1 MATDGAS
8 CEPNFSRAPEDVGAT
23 AEAAVATK
31 EFDVDTLSK
40 SELRMLLSV
49 MEGELEA
56 RDLVIEALRARRKE
70 VFIQERYGRFN
81 LNDPFLALQR
91 DYEAGAGEKEK
102 KPVCTNPL
110 SILEAVMAHCRKMQE
125 RMSTQLAAAES
136 RQKKLEMEKLQ
147 LQALEQEHKKLATR
161 LEEERGK
168 NKHVVLMLVKECKQ
182 LSGKVI
188 EEAQK
193 LEEVMTKLEEEKK
206 KTNELEEE
214 LSAEKRR
221 STEMEAQLEKQL
233 SEFDIEREQLRAKL
247 NREEAHT
254 TDLKEEIDKM
264 KKMIEQLKR
273 GNDSKPSLSLPR
285 KTKDRRL
292 VSISVGT
299 EGPVTRSVACQTDL
313 VIESTDHV
321 KKLPLT
327 VPVKPST
334 GSPLVSAPAKG
345 NVCPSV
351 PLLRPGID
359 RQASHGDLIVS
370 SVPAVPPPNAN
381 RIEENGPSIGS
392 TPDLASSTPPLPS
405 NAAPPT
411 GQTSGIASQN
421 YSQASSMH
429 SLHSPCANASLHPGP
444 NPRIQAARFR
454 FQGNANDQDQN
465 GNTTQSPPSRDVSPT
480 SRDNLV
486 AKQLARNTV
495 TQALS
500 RFTSPQASA
509 SPRPGAPPTGDIG
522 THPAVSRTSLKTPG
536 LARVDRGNPP
546 PIPPKKP
553 GLSQAPSP
561 PHPQLK
567 AIMDSSRASNAG
579 AKVDNKTV
587 ASPPASLPQGNRVIN
602 EENLPK
608 SSSPQLPPKPSIDLT
623 VAPAGCAVSALAT
636 SQVGARPAETPGPTQ
651 PACSDS
657 SLVIPTTIAFRSSIN
672 PVSASASRPGASDSL
687 LVTASGWSPSL
698 TPLLMSG
705 GPAPLAGRPT
715 LLQQAAAQGNVTL
728 LSMLLNEEGLD
739 INYSCEDGHSALY
752 SAAKNGHTDCVRL
765 LLNAKAQ
772 IDAADKN
779 GFTPLCAAAAQG
791 HFECVEL
798 LIAYHANIDHAA
810 DGGQTPLY
818 LACKNGNKECIKVL
832 LEAGTDRSV
841 KTRDGWTPVHAAVD
855 TGNVD
860 SLKLLMYHRAPTLG
874 HSLNEEEPEP
884 GAFDLDQ
891 GQEGSEGTAKP
902 VVPTDL
908 INHANREGWT
918 AAHIAASKGFKN
930 CLEILCRHG
939 GLEPERKDKCNRTVH
954 DVATDDCKHL
964 LENLNALKIPLRIS
978 VGETQPGSY
987 GCDDFE
993 CENTI
998 CALNIHKQTSWDDF
1012 SKAVSQ
1018 ALTNHFQAISSDGWW
1033 SLEDMTFN
1041 NTPEPSIG
1049 LSARSILSITLG
1061 NVPWSAGQCFTQAPW
1076 DFMRKNKAEQ
1086 VTVLLSGP
1094 QEGCLNSVTYAS
1106 MIPLQMLQNYL
1117 RLVEQYHN
1125 VIFHGPE
1132 GSLQDYIAH
1141 QLALCMKHRQMAA
1154 GFSCEIVRAEVDAG
1168 FSKEQLIDLFINS
1181 ACLIPVKQSPVTK
1194 KIIIILENL
1203 EKSSLS
1209 ELLGDFLAPLENRS
1223 TESPCTFQKGN
1234 GTSEC
1239 YYFHENCFLMGTI
1252 AKTCLQGSDLLV
1264 QQHFRWVQLRWDGEP
1279 MHGLL
1284 QRFLRRK
1291 VVNKFRGQAPSP
1303 CDPVCKMVDWAL
1315 AVWHQLN
1322 SCLARLGTPDALL
1335 GPKYF
1340 LSCPVVPGHAQVTV
1354 KWMSK
1359 LWNAIIAPKVQEAIL
1374 SRASVKRQPG
1384 LRQTTAK
1391 KPPSQGQQAVVKAA
1405 LSILLNKAVL
1415 HGCPL
1420 LRAELDQYIT
1430 DFKGGSFPLSIVS
1443 SYNSCSKK
1451 KGENGAW
1458 RKVSTNP
1465 RKKSGR
1471 FSSPTWSKPDLGEE
1485 GTKNKTMSQPNCN
1498 RIASL
1503 SKQKSSE
1510 NDPSSMLNLDQRL
1523 SLGSDDEA
1531 DLVKELQSMC
1541 SSKSESDI
1549 SKIADSR
1556 DDLRRF
1562 DSSENSPAFSA
1573 AINNL
1578 RMPVSQKEV
1587 SPVSS
1592 HQTTKRST
1600 STSKTELSVS
1610 RVKSFLPV
1618 PRSKVS
1624 QCSQNTKRSSS
1635 SSNTR
1640 QTELNNNS
1648 KEEIWNLCKNEQ
1660 VQKPNK

>member
-8 CEPNFSRAPEDVGAT
+8 CEPDLSRAPEDAAGAA
-23 AEAAVATK
+23 AEAAKK

-91 DYEAGAGEKEK
+91 DYEAGAGDKEK

-110 SILEAVMAHCRKMQE
+110 SILEAVMAHCKKMQE
-125 RMSTQLAAAES
+125 RMSAQLAAAES

-147 LQALEQEHKKLATR
+147 LQALEQEHKKLAAR

-168 NKHVVLMLVKECKQ
+168 NKQVVLMLVKECKQ

-193 LEEVMTKLEEEKK
+193 LEDIMAKLEEEKK

-221 STEMEAQLEKQL
+221 STEMEAQMEKQL
-233 SEFDIEREQLRAKL
+233 SEFDTEREQLRAKL

-273 GNDSKPSLSLPR
+273 GSDSKPSLSLPR

-299 EGPVTRSVACQTDL
+299 EGTVTRSVACQTDL
-313 VIESTDHV
+313 VTESADHV

-327 VPVKPST
+327 MPVKPST
-334 GSPLVSAPAKG
+334 GSPLVSANAKG
-345 NVCPSV
+345 SVCTSATMA
-351 PLLRPGID
+351 RPGID
-359 RQASHGDLIVS
+359 RQASHGDLIGS
-370 SVPAVPPPNAN
+370 SVPAFPPPSAN
-381 RIEENGPSIGS
+381 RIEENGPSTDS
-392 TPDLASSTPPLPS
+392 TPDPTSSTPPLPS

-411 GQTSGIASQN
+411 TQTPGIAPQN
-421 YSQASSMH
+421 SQAPPMH
-429 SLHSPCANASLHPGP
+429 SLHSPCANASLHPGL

-454 FQGNANDQDQN
+454 FQGNANDPDQN
-465 GNTTQSPPSRDVSPT
+465 GNTTQSPPSRDMSPT

-500 RFTSPQASA
+500 RFTSPQAGAPS
-509 SPRPGAPPTGDIG
+509 RPGAPPTGDVG
-522 THPAVSRTSLKTPG
+522 THPPVGRTSLKTHSV
-536 LARVDRGNPP
+536 ARVDRGNPP

-553 GLSQAPSP
+553 GLSQTPSP

-567 AIMDSSRASNAG
+567 VIIDSSRASNTG

-587 ASPPASLPQGNRVIN
+587 ASPPSSLPQGNRVTN
-602 EENLPK
+602 EDNLPK

-623 VAPAGCAVSALAT
+623 VAPAGCTVSALAT
-636 SQVGARPAETPGPTQ
+636 SQKIQKVKCTREEPS
-651 PACSDS
+651 C
-657 SLVIPTTIAFRSSIN
+657 
-672 PVSASASRPGASDSL
+672 
-687 LVTASGWSPSL
+687 WSPSL

-765 LLNAKAQ
+765 LLSAEAQ
-772 IDAADKN
+772 INAADKN

-798 LIAYHANIDHAA
+798 LIAYDANINHAA

-818 LACKNGNKECIKVL
+818 LACKNENKECIKLL
-832 LEAGTDRSV
+832 LEAGTNRSV
-841 KTRDGWTPVHAAVD
+841 KTTDGWTPVHAAVD

-860 SLKLLMYHRAPTLG
+860 SLKLLMYHRIPACG
-874 HSLNEEEPEP
+874 NSFNEEESES
-884 GAFDLDQ
+884 GVFDLD
-891 GQEGSEGTAKP
+891 GGEESPEGIFKP
-902 VVPTDL
+902 VVPADL

-939 GLEPERKDKCNRTVH
+939 GLEPERRDKCNRTVH

-978 VGETQPGSY
+978 VGEIEPSNYGS
-987 GCDDFE
+987 DDLE

-998 CALNIHKQTSWDDF
+998 CALNIRKQTSWDDF

-1033 SLEDMTFN
+1033 SLEDVTCN
-1041 NTPEPSIG
+1041 NTTNSNIG
-1049 LSARSILSITLG
+1049 LSATSIRSITLG
-1061 NVPWSAGQCFTQAPW
+1061 NVPWSVGQSFTQSPW
-1076 DFMRKNKAEQ
+1076 DFMRKNKAEHI
-1086 VTVLLSGP
+1086 TVLLSGP
-1094 QEGCLNSVTYAS
+1094 QEGCLSSVTYAS
-1106 MIPLQMLQNYL
+1106 MIPLQMMQNYL

-1132 GSLQDYIAH
+1132 GSLQDYIVH
-1141 QLALCMKHRQMAA
+1141 QLALCLKHRQMAA

-1168 FSKEQLIDLFINS
+1168 FSKEQLLDLFISS
-1181 ACLIPVKQSPVTK
+1181 ACLIPVKQSPSKK

-1209 ELLGDFLAPLENRS
+1209 ELLRDFLAPLENRS

-1234 GTSEC
+1234 GMSEC

-1252 AKTCLQGSDLLV
+1252 AKACLQGSDLLV

-1279 MHGLL
+1279 MQGLL
-1284 QRFLRRK
+1284 QRFLQRK
-1291 VVNKFRGQAPSP
+1291 VVNKFKGQAPSP
-1303 CDPVCKMVDWAL
+1303 CDPVCKIVDWAL
-1315 AVWHQLN
+1315 SVWRQLN
-1322 SCLARLGTPDALL
+1322 SCLARLGTPEALL
-1335 GPKYF
+1335 GPEYF

-1359 LWNAIIAPKVQEAIL
+1359 LWNGVIAPRVQEAIL

-1384 LRQTTAK
+1384 FGQTTAK
-1391 KPPSQGQQAVVKAA
+1391 RHPSQGQQAVVKAA

-1420 LRAELDQYIT
+1420 PRAELDQHT
-1430 DFKGGSFPLSIVS
+1430 ADFKGGSFPLSIVS
-1443 SYNSCSKK
+1443 SYNSCNKK
-1451 KGENGAW
+1451 KGESGAW
-1458 RKVSTNP
+1458 RKVNTSP
-1465 RKKSGR
+1465 RRKSGR
-1471 FSSPTWSKPDLGEE
+1471 FSLPTWNKPDLSTE
-1485 GTKNKTMSQPNCN
+1485 GIKNKTISQLNYN
-1498 RIASL
+1498 RNL
-1503 SKQKSSE
+1503 SKQKSLE
-1510 NDPSSMLNLDQRL
+1510 NDLSLTLNLDQRL

-1556 DDLRRF
+1556 DDLRMF
-1562 DSSENSPAFSA
+1562 DSSGNNPVLSA
-1573 AINNL
+1573 TINNL

-1587 SPVSS
+1587 SPLSS
-1592 HQTTKRST
+1592 HQTTECSNSK
-1600 STSKTELSVS
+1600 SKTELGVS

-1618 PRSKVS
+1618 PRSKVTL
-1624 QCSQNTKRSSS
+1624 CSQNTKRSSS

-1640 QTELNNNS
+1640 QIEINNNS
-1648 KEEIWNLCKNEQ
+1648 KEENWNLHKNEHLD
-1660 VQKPNK
+1660 KPNK

>member
-8 CEPNFSRAPEDVGAT
+8 CEPDLSRAPDDSAGSMT
-23 AEAAVATK
+23 EAAKK

-91 DYEAGAGEKEK
+91 DYEAGAGDKE

-110 SILEAVMAHCRKMQE
+110 SILEAVMAHCRKTQE
-125 RMSTQLAAAES
+125 RMCTQLAAAES

-147 LQALEQEHKKLATR
+147 LQALEQEHKKLTAH

-182 LSGKVI
+182 LSGKVV

-193 LEEVMTKLEEEKK
+193 LEEVIEKLEEEKK
-206 KTNELEEE
+206 KTNELEDR
-214 LSAEKRR
+214 LSTEKRR

-233 SEFDIEREQLRAKL
+233 SEFDTEREQLRAKL

-273 GNDSKPSLSLPR
+273 GNDSKPGIALPR

-299 EGPVTRSVACQTDL
+299 EGPMTKSVACQTDL
-313 VIESTDHV
+313 VAESAEPV

-327 VPVKPST
+327 VPLKPST
-334 GSPLVSAPAKG
+334 GNPLVPANTKA

-351 PLLRPGID
+351 PQVRSGIE
-359 RQASHGDLIVS
+359 RQASHGDLVS
-370 SVPAVPPPNAN
+370 SLPTPSPPSAN
-381 RIEENGPSIGS
+381 TIEENGPSPGS
-392 TPDLASSTPPLPS
+392 TPDLSSSTPPVPS
-405 NAAPPT
+405 TTAQTPGTAPQNHSQAPPV
-411 GQTSGIASQN
+411 
-421 YSQASSMH
+421 H
-429 SLHSPCANASLHPGP
+429 SLHSPCANAPLHPGL

-454 FQGNANDQDQN
+454 FQGNANDPDQN

-509 SPRPGAPPTGDIG
+509 PPRHGAPPAGDAGTYPPVGRTG
-522 THPAVSRTSLKTPG
+522 LKTPG
-536 LARVDRGNPP
+536 VARVDRGNPP

-553 GLSQAPSP
+553 GLSQTPSP
-561 PHPQLK
+561 PHPQL
-567 AIMDSSRASNAG
+567 RASNTG
-579 AKVDNKTV
+579 AKVDNKIV
-587 ASPPASLPQGNRVIN
+587 ASPPSSLPQGTRVIN
-602 EENLPK
+602 EESLPK
-608 SSSPQLPPKPSIDLT
+608 SSSPQLPPKPSIDIT
-623 VAPAGCAVSALAT
+623 VAPAGCTVSALAT
-636 SQVGARPAETPGPTQ
+636 SQKIQKVKCTREEPS
-651 PACSDS
+651 C
-657 SLVIPTTIAFRSSIN
+657 
-672 PVSASASRPGASDSL
+672 
-687 LVTASGWSPSL
+687 WSPSL

-765 LLNAKAQ
+765 LLNAEARV
-772 IDAADKN
+772 DAADKV
-779 GFTPLCAAAAQG
+779 GFTPLCSAAAQG
-791 HFECVEL
+791 HFECVKL
-798 LIAYHANIDHAA
+798 LTAYDANINHAA
-810 DGGQTPLY
+810 AGGQTPLY
-818 LACKNGNKECIKVL
+818 LACKNGNKECIKFL
-832 LEAGTDRSV
+832 LEAGTDRSL

-860 SLKLLMYHRAPTLG
+860 SLKLLMYHRAPAHG
-874 HSLNEEEPEP
+874 NSLSAEEPKT
-884 GAFDLDQ
+884 GLFALD
-891 GQEGSEGTAKP
+891 GGEEHPAGTSKP
-902 VVPTDL
+902 VVSADL
-908 INHANREGWT
+908 INHADREGWT

-939 GLEPERKDKCNRTVH
+939 GLEPEKRDKCNRTVH

-978 VGETQPGSY
+978 MGEIQPGNDGS
-987 GCDDFE
+987 DDFE
-993 CENTI
+993 CENTV
-998 CALNIHKQTSWDDF
+998 CVLNIRKQTSWDDF

-1033 SLEDMTFN
+1033 SLEDGTFN
-1041 NTPEPSIG
+1041 NTSDSSIG
-1049 LSARSILSITLG
+1049 LGTSSVQSINLG
-1061 NVPWSAGQCFTQAPW
+1061 NMSWSAAQSLSQCPW
-1076 DFMRKNKAEQ
+1076 DFMKKKKVEQ
-1086 VTVLLSGP
+1086 VTALLSGP
-1094 QEGCLNSVTYAS
+1094 QEGCLSSVTYAS

-1141 QLALCMKHRQMAA
+1141 QLALCIKNRQLAA
-1154 GFSCEIVRAEVDAG
+1154 GFSCEIVRAEVDPG
-1168 FSKEQLIDLFINS
+1168 FSKEQLVDLFISS
-1181 ACLIPVKQSPVTK
+1181 ACLIPVKQPPIKK

-1209 ELLGDFLAPLENRS
+1209 ELLGDFLAPLENHS
-1223 TESPCTFQKGN
+1223 TESPWTFQKGN

-1252 AKTCLQGSDLLV
+1252 AKACLQGSDLLV
-1264 QQHFRWVQLRWDGEP
+1264 QQHFRWVQLRWDCEP
-1279 MHGLL
+1279 MQGLL

-1291 VVNKFRGQAPSP
+1291 VVTKFRGQLPSP
-1303 CDPVCKMVDWAL
+1303 CDPVCKIVDWAL
-1315 AVWHQLN
+1315 SVWRQLN
-1322 SCLARLGTPDALL
+1322 SCLARLGTTEALL

-1340 LSCPVVPGHAQVTV
+1340 LSCPVVPGHTQATV

-1359 LWNAIIAPKVQEAIL
+1359 LWNAIIAPRVQEAIL
-1374 SRASVKRQPG
+1374 SRASVKKQPG
-1384 LRQTTAK
+1384 LGQTAAK
-1391 KPPSQGQQAVVKAA
+1391 KHPSQGQQAVVKAA

-1420 LRAELDQYIT
+1420 PRAELDQHLA

-1443 SYNSCSKK
+1443 SYSKK
-1451 KGENGAW
+1451 KGESGAW
-1458 RKVSTNP
+1458 RKVNTSP
-1465 RKKSGR
+1465 RKKPGR
-1471 FSSPTWSKPDLGEE
+1471 FSSPTWNKPDLKQESI
-1485 GTKNKTMSQPNCN
+1485 KKTIPQPNCN
-1498 RIASL
+1498 RNTSL
-1503 SKQKSSE
+1503 SKQKSLE
-1510 NDPSSMLNLDQRL
+1510 NDLSLTLTLDHRL

-1556 DDLRRF
+1556 DDIRRF
-1562 DSSENSPAFSA
+1562 DSPRNSPTLSA
-1573 AINNL
+1573 PVNP
-1578 RMPVSQKEV
+1578 RMPGPQKEA
-1587 SPVSS
+1587 SPLSS
-1592 HQTTKRST
+1592 HQTTECSNNK
-1600 STSKTELSVS
+1600 SKTELGVS

-1618 PRSKVS
+1618 PRSKVA
-1624 QCSQNTKRSSS
+1624 QCFQNTKRSSS

-1640 QTELNNNS
+1640 QLEINNNS
-1648 KEEIWNLCKNEQ
+1648 KEENWNLHKHEQ
-1660 VQKPNK
+1660 VEKSNK

>member
-8 CEPNFSRAPEDVGAT
+8 CEPDLSRAPEDAAGAT
-23 AEAAVATK
+23 AEAAKK

-40 SELRMLLSV
+40 PELRMLLSV

-91 DYEAGAGEKEK
+91 DYEASSSDKEK

-125 RMSTQLAAAES
+125 RMSAQLAAAES

-147 LQALEQEHKKLATR
+147 LQALEQEHKKLAER

-188 EEAQK
+188 EEAQR
-193 LEEVMTKLEEEKK
+193 LEEVMAKLEEEKK
-206 KTNELEEE
+206 RTNELEEE

-221 STEMEAQLEKQL
+221 STEMEAQMEKQL
-233 SEFDIEREQLRAKL
+233 SEFDTEREQLRAKL
-247 NREEAHT
+247 SREEAHT
-254 TDLKEEIDKM
+254 ADLKEEIDKM

-299 EGPVTRSVACQTDL
+299 EGPVTKSVACQTEL
-313 VIESTDHV
+313 VTESTDHGR
-321 KKLPLT
+321 KLPLT

-334 GSPLVSAPAKG
+334 GSPLVSANTKG
-345 NVCPSV
+345 NVCPNP
-351 PLLRPGID
+351 PLVRPGID
-359 RQASHGDLIVS
+359 RQASHGDLIGS
-370 SVPAVPPPNAN
+370 SLPTAPTPSAS
-381 RIEENGPSIGS
+381 RIEENGPSPGS
-392 TPDLASSTPPLPS
+392 TPDLTSSTSPVPG

-411 GQTSGIASQN
+411 TPTPAIAPQN
-421 YSQASSMH
+421 YPQAPPMH
-429 SLHSPCANASLHPGP
+429 SLHSPCANVSLHPGL

-454 FQGNANDQDQN
+454 FQGNANDPDQN
-465 GNTTQSPPSRDVSPT
+465 GNTTQSPPPRDISPT
-480 SRDNLV
+480 SRDSLV

-500 RFTSPQASA
+500 RFTSPQPGA
-509 SPRPGAPPTGDIG
+509 SPRPGVSPTGDSG
-522 THPAVSRTSLKTPG
+522 TYNPVSRTSLKTPG
-536 LARVDRGNPP
+536 VARVDRGNPP

-553 GLSQAPSP
+553 GLSQTPSP

-567 AIMDSSRASNAG
+567 VIMDSSRAANTG
-579 AKVDNKTV
+579 AKVDNKAV
-587 ASPPASLPQGNRVIN
+587 ASPPSTLPQGNRVIS

-636 SQVGARPAETPGPTQ
+636 SQVGAWPAEIPGLNQ
-651 PACSDS
+651 PACSDN
-657 SLVIPTTIAFRSSIN
+657 SLVIPTTIAFCSSIR
-672 PVSASASRPGASDSL
+672 PVSASSRRPGASGSL

-765 LLNAKAQ
+765 LLNVEAQ
-772 IDAADKN
+772 VDAADKN

-798 LIAYHANIDHAA
+798 LIAYDANIDHAA
-810 DGGQTPLY
+810 AGGLTPLY
-818 LACKNGNKECIKVL
+818 LACKHGNKECIRLL
-832 LEAGTDRSV
+832 LEAGSDRSV
-841 KTRDGWTPVHAAVD
+841 ETRDGWTPVHAAVD

-860 SLKLLMYHRAPTLG
+860 SLKLLMYHKVPARG
-874 HSLNEEEPEP
+874 NSLHEEEPKL
-884 GAFDLDQ
+884 GFTL
-891 GQEGSEGTAKP
+891 EGGEESPEDTSKP
-902 VVPTDL
+902 VVPADL
-908 INHANREGWT
+908 INHADREGWT

-939 GLEPERKDKCNRTVH
+939 GLEPEKRDKCNRTVH

-978 VGETQPGSY
+978 VGEIPPGNGGS
-987 GCDDFE
+987 DDLE
-993 CENTI
+993 CENTV
-998 CALNIHKQTSWDDF
+998 CALNIRKQTSWDDF

-1018 ALTNHFQAISSDGWW
+1018 ALTNHFQAISADGWW
-1033 SLEDMTFN
+1033 SLEDVTLN
-1041 NTPEPSIG
+1041 NTTDSSIG
-1049 LSARSILSITLG
+1049 LGASSIRSITLG
-1061 NVPWSAGQCFTQAPW
+1061 NVPWSAGQSFSQSPW
-1076 DFMRKNKAEQ
+1076 DFVRKAKVEQ

-1094 QEGCLNSVTYAS
+1094 QEGCLSSVTYAS

-1132 GSLQDYIAH
+1132 GSLQDYIAY

-1154 GFSCEIVRAEVDAG
+1154 GFACEIVRAEVDAG
-1168 FSKEQLIDLFINS
+1168 FSKEQLIDLFISS
-1181 ACLIPVKQSPVTK
+1181 ACLIPVKQSPVKK

-1223 TESPCTFQKGN
+1223 TESPCAFQKGN
-1234 GTSEC
+1234 GASEC
-1239 YYFHENCFLMGTI
+1239 YYFHENCFLLGTI
-1252 AKTCLQGSDLLV
+1252 AKACLQGSDLLV
-1264 QQHFRWVQLRWDGEP
+1264 QQHFRWVQLRWDCEP
-1279 MHGLL
+1279 MQGLL
-1284 QRFLRRK
+1284 HRFLRKK
-1291 VVNKFRGQAPSP
+1291 VVTKFRGQLPSP
-1303 CDPVCKMVDWAL
+1303 CDPVCKIVDWVL
-1315 AVWHQLN
+1315 SVWRQLN
-1322 SCLARLGTPDALL
+1322 SCLARLGTSEALL

-1340 LSCPVVPGHAQVTV
+1340 LSCPVVPGHAQATV

-1359 LWNAIIAPKVQEAIL
+1359 LWNAVIAPRVQEAIL
-1374 SRASVKRQPG
+1374 SRACVKRQPG
-1384 LRQTTAK
+1384 PVQAADK
-1391 KPPSQGQQAVVKAA
+1391 KHPSQGQQAVVKAA

-1420 LRAELDQYIT
+1420 PRAELEQHT
-1430 DFKGGSFPLSIVS
+1430 ADFKGGNFPLSIVS
-1443 SYNSCSKK
+1443 SYSKK
-1451 KGENGAW
+1451 KGESGAW
-1458 RKVSTNP
+1458 RKVNTSP
-1465 RKKSGR
+1465 RKKPGR
-1471 FSSPTWSKPDLGEE
+1471 FPSPTWSKPDLSQE
-1485 GTKNKTMSQPNCN
+1485 GIKNKTTPQLNCN
-1498 RIASL
+1498 RNTSL
-1503 SKQKSSE
+1503 SKQKF
-1510 NDPSSMLNLDQRL
+1510 

-1556 DDLRRF
+1556 DDLRSF
-1562 DSSENSPAFSA
+1562 DKSANSPAFSA
-1573 AINNL
+1573 PVNNPST
-1578 RMPVSQKEV
+1578 PVSQKEA
-1587 SPVSS
+1587 SPRSS
-1592 HQTTKRST
+1592 HQTTECSNSK
-1600 STSKTELSVS
+1600 SKTELGVS

-1618 PRSKVS
+1618 PRSKIA

-1640 QTELNNNS
+1640 QLEINNNS
-1648 KEEIWNLCKNEQ
+1648 KEENWNLHKHEP
-1660 VQKPNK
+1660 VEKPNK

>member
-8 CEPNFSRAPEDVGAT
+8 CEPDLSRAPEDAAGAT
-23 AEAAVATK
+23 AETAKK

-91 DYEAGAGEKEK
+91 DYEAGAGDKEK

-147 LQALEQEHKKLATR
+147 LQALEQEHKKLAAR
-161 LEEERGK
+161 LEEEREK
-168 NKHVVLMLVKECKQ
+168 NKQVVLMLAKECKQ
-182 LSGKVI
+182 LSGRVI

-221 STEMEAQLEKQL
+221 STEMEAQMEKQL
-233 SEFDIEREQLRAKL
+233 SEFDTEREQLRAKL

-254 TDLKEEIDKM
+254 TNLKEEIDKM

-273 GNDSKPSLSLPR
+273 GSDSKPSLSLPR
-285 KTKDRRL
+285 KTKDRHL

-299 EGPVTRSVACQTDL
+299 EGPVTESVACQTDL
-313 VIESTDHV
+313 LTESTDHV
-321 KKLPLT
+321 KKVPLT
-327 VPVKPST
+327 MPVKPSA
-334 GSPLVSAPAKG
+334 GSPLISANAKG
-345 NVCPSV
+345 NVCTSA
-351 PLLRPGID
+351 PLVRPGID
-359 RQASHGDLIVS
+359 RQASHGDLVS
-370 SVPAVPPPNAN
+370 SSQPTLPPPGTS
-381 RIEENGPSIGS
+381 RIEENGPSSGSMPDLSSS
-392 TPDLASSTPPLPS
+392 TPSLPSSSTPPTAQTPG
-405 NAAPPT
+405 PT
-411 GQTSGIASQN
+411 PQT
-421 YSQASSMH
+421 YSQAPPMH
-429 SLHSPCANASLHPGP
+429 SLHSPCANASLHAGL

-454 FQGNANDQDQN
+454 FQGNVNDPDQN
-465 GNTTQSPPSRDVSPT
+465 GNTTQSPPSRDISPT
-480 SRDNLV
+480 SRDSLV

-509 SPRPGAPPTGDIG
+509 PPRLGAASAGDGG
-522 THPAVSRTSLKTPG
+522 THPPVGRASLKTPG
-536 LARVDRGNPP
+536 IPRVDRGNPP

-553 GLSQAPSP
+553 GLSQTPSP

-567 AIMDSSRASNAG
+567 VIMDSSRASNAG
-579 AKVDNKTV
+579 AKVDNKSV
-587 ASPPASLPQGNRVIN
+587 VSSPSSLPQGNRVTN
-602 EENLPK
+602 EENAPK

-623 VAPAGCAVSALAT
+623 VAPTGCTVSALAT
-636 SQVGARPAETPGPTQ
+636 SQVGAWPAEVPGLSQ

-657 SLVIPTTIAFRSSIN
+657 SLVVPTTIAFCSSIS
-672 PVSASASRPGASDSL
+672 PVSASSHRPGASDSL

-765 LLNAKAQ
+765 LLNAEAQ
-772 IDAADKN
+772 VNAADKN

-798 LIAYHANIDHAA
+798 LIAYDANINHAA
-810 DGGQTPLY
+810 AGGQTPLY
-818 LACKNGNKECIKVL
+818 LACKNGNRECIKLL
-832 LEAGTDRSV
+832 LEVGTDRSA

-855 TGNVD
+855 TGNEE
-860 SLKLLMYHRAPTLG
+860 SLKLLMFHRTPAHG
-874 HSLNEEEPEP
+874 NSQSEEEPEP
-884 GAFDLDQ
+884 AFCALD
-891 GQEGSEGTAKP
+891 GGEESPEDTSKP
-902 VVPTDL
+902 VVPADL
-908 INHANREGWT
+908 INHADREGWT

-939 GLEPERKDKCNRTVH
+939 GLEPEKRDKCNRTVH

-964 LENLNALKIPLRIS
+964 LENLNALKIPLRLS
-978 VGETQPGSY
+978 VGEIQPGNY
-987 GCDDFE
+987 DCDDFE

-998 CALNIHKQTSWDDF
+998 CALNIRKQTSWDDF

-1018 ALTNHFQAISSDGWW
+1018 ALTNHFQAISSDGWC

-1041 NTPEPSIG
+1041 NTTDSNIG
-1049 LSARSILSITLG
+1049 LGASSVRSITLG
-1061 NVPWSAGQCFTQAPW
+1061 NVPWPASQSCTQSLW
-1076 DFMRKNKAEQ
+1076 DFVKKNKAEH
-1086 VTVLLSGP
+1086 VTVYLSGP
-1094 QEGCLNSVTYAS
+1094 LEGCLSSVTYAS
-1106 MIPLQMLQNYL
+1106 MIPLQVLQNYL

-1125 VIFHGPE
+1125 VVFHGPE
-1132 GSLQDYIAH
+1132 GSLQDYIAY
-1141 QLALCMKHRQMAA
+1141 QLALCLKHRQMAA
-1154 GFSCEIVRAEVDAG
+1154 GYSCDIVRAEVDAS
-1168 FSKEQLIDLFINS
+1168 FSKEHLVDLFISS
-1181 ACLIPVKQSPVTK
+1181 ACLIPVKQSPVKK

-1203 EKSSLS
+1203 ERSSLS
-1209 ELLGDFLAPLENRS
+1209 ELLGDFLAPLENRN
-1223 TESPCTFQKGN
+1223 TESPWTFQKGN

-1252 AKTCLQGSDLLV
+1252 TKACLQGPDLVV
-1264 QQHFRWVQLRWDGEP
+1264 QQHFRWVQLRWDCEP
-1279 MHGLL
+1279 MQGLL

-1291 VVNKFRGQAPSP
+1291 VVNKFRGQVPSP
-1303 CDPVCKMVDWAL
+1303 SDPTCRIVDWVL
-1315 AVWHQLN
+1315 CVWRQLN
-1322 SCLARLGTPDALL
+1322 SCLAHLGTPEALL
-1335 GPKYF
+1335 GPKHF
-1340 LSCPVVPGHAQVTV
+1340 LSCPIVPGHAQATV

-1359 LWNAIIAPKVQEAIL
+1359 LWNAIIAPRVQEAIL

-1384 LRQTTAK
+1384 LGQTAAK
-1391 KPPSQGQQAVVKAA
+1391 KHPSQGQQAVVKAA

-1420 LRAELDQYIT
+1420 PRAELGQHT
-1430 DFKGGSFPLSIVS
+1430 ADFKGGSFPLSIVS
-1443 SYNSCSKK
+1443 SYSKK
-1451 KGENGAW
+1451 KGEKSGAW
-1458 RKVSTNP
+1458 RKVNTSP
-1465 RKKSGR
+1465 RKKPSR
-1471 FSSPTWSKPDLGEE
+1471 FSAPPWHKLDQSRE
-1485 GTKNKTMSQPNCN
+1485 GIKNMTISQLNCDRN
-1498 RIASL
+1498 ASL
-1503 SKQKSSE
+1503 SKQKSLE
-1510 NDPSSMLNLDQRL
+1510 NDLSLTLTLDPRL
-1523 SLGSDDEA
+1523 SLGSDDET

-1562 DSSENSPAFSA
+1562 DNSGNNSEFSA
-1573 AINNL
+1573 TVNNPE
-1578 RMPVSQKEV
+1578 MPASPKETR
-1587 SPVSS
+1587 PPSS
-1592 HQTTKRST
+1592 HQTTECSNSK
-1600 STSKTELSVS
+1600 SKTESGVS

-1618 PRSKVS
+1618 PRSKAG

-1640 QTELNNNS
+1640 QLEINNNS
-1648 KEEIWNLCKNEQ
+1648 KEENWYLHKHEQ
-1660 VQKPNK
+1660 VEKPNK

>member
-8 CEPNFSRAPEDVGAT
+8 CEPDFSRAPEDAAGAT
-23 AEAAVATK
+23 AEAAKK

-91 DYEAGAGEKEK
+91 DYEAGAGDKEK

-147 LQALEQEHKKLATR
+147 LQALEQEHKKLAAR

-182 LSGKVI
+182 LSGKVL

-193 LEEVMTKLEEEKK
+193 LEDVMAKLEEEKK
-206 KTNELEEE
+206 KTSTLEEE

-221 STEMEAQLEKQL
+221 STEMEAQMEKQL
-233 SEFDIEREQLRAKL
+233 SEFDTEREQLRAKL
-247 NREEAHT
+247 HREEAHT

-313 VIESTDHV
+313 VIESADHV

-327 VPVKPST
+327 VPVKPPT
-334 GSPLVSAPAKG
+334 GSPLVSASTKG
-345 NVCPSV
+345 NVCTSAAMG
-351 PLLRPGID
+351 RP
-359 RQASHGDLIVS
+359 
-370 SVPAVPPPNAN
+370 
-381 RIEENGPSIGS
+381 
-392 TPDLASSTPPLPS
+392 
-405 NAAPPT
+405 
-411 GQTSGIASQN
+411 
-421 YSQASSMH
+421 
-429 SLHSPCANASLHPGP
+429 
-444 NPRIQAARFR
+444 
-454 FQGNANDQDQN
+454 
-465 GNTTQSPPSRDVSPT
+465 
-480 SRDNLV
+480 
-486 AKQLARNTV
+486 
-495 TQALS
+495 
-500 RFTSPQASA
+500 
-509 SPRPGAPPTGDIG
+509 
-522 THPAVSRTSLKTPG
+522 
-536 LARVDRGNPP
+536 
-546 PIPPKKP
+546 
-553 GLSQAPSP
+553 
-561 PHPQLK
+561 
-567 AIMDSSRASNAG
+567 
-579 AKVDNKTV
+579 
-587 ASPPASLPQGNRVIN
+587 
-602 EENLPK
+602 
-608 SSSPQLPPKPSIDLT
+608 
-623 VAPAGCAVSALAT
+623 
-636 SQVGARPAETPGPTQ
+636 
-651 PACSDS
+651 
-657 SLVIPTTIAFRSSIN
+657 
-672 PVSASASRPGASDSL
+672 
-687 LVTASGWSPSL
+687 GWSPSL

-765 LLNAKAQ
+765 LLNAEAQ
-772 IDAADKN
+772 VNAADKN

-791 HFECVEL
+791 HFKCVEL
-798 LIAYHANIDHAA
+798 LIAYDANINHAA
-810 DGGQTPLY
+810 DEGQTPLY
-818 LACKNGNKECIKVL
+818 LACKNGNKECIKLL

-841 KTRDGWTPVHAAVD
+841 ETRDGWTPVHAAVD

-860 SLKLLMYHRAPTLG
+860 SLKLLMYHRGPACG
-874 HSLNEEEPEP
+874 NSLHEEEPES
-884 GAFDLDQ
+884 GVFDLDQ
-891 GQEGSEGTAKP
+891 GEESPEGTSKP
-902 VVPTDL
+902 VVPADL
-908 INHANREGWT
+908 INHADREGWT

-930 CLEILCRHG
+930 CLEILCKHG
-939 GLEPERKDKCNRTVH
+939 GLEPERRDKCNRTAH

-978 VGETQPGSY
+978 VGEIPPGNY
-987 GCDDFE
+987 GSDDFE

-998 CALNIHKQTSWDDF
+998 CALNIRKQTSWDDF

-1018 ALTNHFQAISSDGWW
+1018 ALTNHFQAISSDGWR
-1033 SLEDMTFN
+1033 SLEDVTFN
-1041 NTPEPSIG
+1041 NTTDSSIG
-1049 LSARSILSITLG
+1049 LSTSSVRSVMLG
-1061 NVPWSAGQCFTQAPW
+1061 NVPWSAGQSFSQSPW
-1076 DFMRKNKAEQ
+1076 DFMKKNKAEQ

-1094 QEGCLNSVTYAS
+1094 QEGCLSSVTYTS

-1141 QLALCMKHRQMAA
+1141 QLALCMQHRQMAA
-1154 GFSCEIVRAEVDAG
+1154 GFTCEIVRAKVDAG
-1168 FSKEQLIDLFINS
+1168 FSKEQLVDLFISS
-1181 ACLIPVKQSPVTK
+1181 ACLIPVKQSPTNK
-1194 KIIIILENL
+1194 KVIIILENL

-1223 TESPCTFQKGN
+1223 PESPWTLQKGN

-1239 YYFHENCFLMGTI
+1239 YYFHENCFLLGTI
-1252 AKTCLQGSDLLV
+1252 AKACLQGSDLLV

-1279 MHGLL
+1279 MQGLL

-1291 VVNKFRGQAPSP
+1291 VVNKFRGQLPLP
-1303 CDPVCKMVDWAL
+1303 CDPVCKTVDWAL
-1315 AVWHQLN
+1315 AVWRQLN
-1322 SCLARLGTPDALL
+1322 SCLARLGTPEALL
-1335 GPKYF
+1335 GPKHF
-1340 LSCPVVPGHAQVTV
+1340 LSCPVVPGHAQATV
-1354 KWMSK
+1354 RWMAK
-1359 LWNAIIAPKVQEAIL
+1359 LWNAIIAPRVQEAIL
-1374 SRASVKRQPG
+1374 SRASVRRQPG
-1384 LRQTTAK
+1384 LGLPTARNH
-1391 KPPSQGQQAVVKAA
+1391 PSQGQQAVVKAA

-1420 LRAELDQYIT
+1420 QRAELDQHT
-1430 DFKGGSFPLSIVS
+1430 ADFKGGGFPLSIVS
-1443 SYNSCSKK
+1443 SYNKK
-1451 KGENGAW
+1451 KGESGAW
-1458 RKVSTNP
+1458 RRVSTSP

-1471 FSSPTWSKPDLGEE
+1471 FSPPSWSKPGLGEE
-1485 GTKNKTMSQPNCN
+1485 GIKIKAISQLNYN
-1498 RIASL
+1498 RNASL
-1503 SKQKSSE
+1503 SKQKSLE
-1510 NDPSSMLNLDQRL
+1510 NDLSSTLNLEQRL
-1523 SLGSDDEA
+1523 SLSSDDEA

-1562 DSSENSPAFSA
+1562 GSSGNNPAFSA
-1573 AINNL
+1573 TVNP
-1578 RMPVSQKEV
+1578 RMPVSPKEV
-1587 SPVSS
+1587 SPLSS
-1592 HQTTKRST
+1592 HQPTECSN
-1600 STSKTELSVS
+1600 SQSKIELGVS

-1618 PRSKVS
+1618 PRSKVT

-1640 QTELNNNS
+1640 QIEINNNS
-1648 KEEIWNLCKNEQ
+1648 KEEI
-1660 VQKPNK
+1660 

>member
-1 MATDGAS
+1 
-8 CEPNFSRAPEDVGAT
+8 
-23 AEAAVATK
+23 
-31 EFDVDTLSK
+31 
-40 SELRMLLSV
+40 MLLSV

-81 LNDPFLALQR
+81 FNDPFLALQR
-91 DYEAGAGEKEK
+91 DHEAGVGDKEK

-147 LQALEQEHKKLATR
+147 LQALEQEHKKLAAR

-168 NKHVVLMLVKECKQ
+168 NKQVVLMLVKECKQ

-193 LEEVMTKLEEEKK
+193 LEEVMSKLEEEKK
-206 KTNELEEE
+206 KTHELEEE

-221 STEMEAQLEKQL
+221 STEMEAQMEKQL
-233 SEFDIEREQLRAKL
+233 SEFDTEREQLRAKL

-273 GNDSKPSLSLPR
+273 VGDGKPSLSLPR
-285 KTKDRRL
+285 KAKDRRL
-292 VSISVGT
+292 ASISVGT
-299 EGPVTRSVACQTDL
+299 EGPVTRSVACQTDAL
-313 VIESTDHV
+313 TESTDQV
-321 KKLPLT
+321 KKVPLIT
-327 VPVKPST
+327 PVKLPAET
-334 GSPLVSAPAKG
+334 PLISANAKG
-345 NVCPSV
+345 NVCTGA
-351 PLLRPGID
+351 PLVRPGVD
-359 RQASHGDLIVS
+359 RQASQGDLVS
-370 SVPAVPPPNAN
+370 SSQPALPPPGAS
-381 RIEENGPSIGS
+381 RTEENGLSSSS
-392 TPDLASSTPPLPS
+392 TPDLSSGAPPLPS
-405 NAAPPT
+405 GAAPPT
-411 GQTSGIASQN
+411 AQTPGPAPQT
-421 YSQASSMH
+421 YSQAPHVH
-429 SLHSPCANASLHPGP
+429 SLHSPCANASLHAGL
-444 NPRIQAARFR
+444 NPRVQAARFR
-454 FQGNANDQDQN
+454 FQGNANDPDQN
-465 GNTTQSPPSRDVSPT
+465 GNTTQSPPSRDISPT
-480 SRDNLV
+480 SRDSLV

-500 RFTSPQASA
+500 RFTSPQAGA
-509 SPRPGAPPTGDIG
+509 PPRPGAPPAGDGG
-522 THPAVSRTSLKTPG
+522 THPPVGRTSLKTPG
-536 LARVDRGNPP
+536 VSRVDRGNPP

-553 GLSQAPSP
+553 GLSQTPSP

-567 AIMDSSRASNAG
+567 VIMDSSRASNAG
-579 AKVDNKTV
+579 AKVDNKSV
-587 ASPPASLPQGNRVIN
+587 VSSSSSLPQGNRVTN
-602 EENLPK
+602 EENAPK
-608 SSSPQLPPKPSIDLT
+608 SSSPQLPPKPSIELT

-636 SQVGARPAETPGPTQ
+636 SQVGAWPAETPGLSQ

-657 SLVIPTTIAFRSSIN
+657 SLAVPTTVAFCSSIS
-672 PVSASASRPGASDSL
+672 PVNASSRRPGASDSL

-765 LLNAKAQ
+765 LLSAEAQ
-772 IDAADKN
+772 VNAADKN

-798 LIAYHANIDHAA
+798 LIAYDANINHAA
-810 DGGQTPLY
+810 AGGQTPLY
-818 LACKNGNKECIKVL
+818 LACKNGNKECIKLL
-832 LEAGTDRSV
+832 LEAGTDRSA

-855 TGNVD
+855 TGNEE
-860 SLKLLMYHRAPTLG
+860 SLQLLMFHRTPASG
-874 HSLNEEEPEP
+874 NSQSEEEPEP
-884 GAFDLDQ
+884 ALCALD
-891 GQEGSEGTAKP
+891 GGEESPEDTSKP
-902 VVPTDL
+902 VVPADL
-908 INHANREGWT
+908 INHADREGWT

-939 GLEPERKDKCNRTVH
+939 GLEPEKRDKCNRTVH

-964 LENLNALKIPLRIS
+964 LENLNALKIPLRLS
-978 VGETQPGSY
+978 VGEIQPGNY
-987 GCDDFE
+987 ECDDFE

-998 CALNIHKQTSWDDF
+998 CALNIRKQTSWDDF

-1018 ALTNHFQAISSDGWW
+1018 ALTNHFQAISSDGWF

-1041 NTPEPSIG
+1041 NTTDSNIG
-1049 LSARSILSITLG
+1049 LSASSVRSITLG
-1061 NVPWSAGQCFTQAPW
+1061 NVPWPASQSCTQSLW
-1076 DFMRKNKAEQ
+1076 DFVEKSKAKH
-1086 VTVLLSGP
+1086 VTVYLSGP
-1094 QEGCLNSVTYAS
+1094 LEGCLSSVAYAS
-1106 MIPLQMLQNYL
+1106 MIPLQVLQNYL

-1132 GSLQDYIAH
+1132 GSLQDYIVH

-1154 GFSCEIVRAEVDAG
+1154 GYSCDIVRAEVDAG
-1168 FSKEQLIDLFINS
+1168 FSKEQLVDLFITS
-1181 ACLIPVKQSPVTK
+1181 ACLIPVKQSPVKK

-1209 ELLGDFLAPLENRS
+1209 ELLGDFLAPLENRN
-1223 TESPCTFQKGN
+1223 TESPWTFQKGN

-1252 AKTCLQGSDLLV
+1252 TKACLQGPDLVV
-1264 QQHFRWVQLRWDGEP
+1264 QQHFRWVQLRWDCEP
-1279 MHGLL
+1279 MQGLL

-1291 VVNKFRGQAPSP
+1291 VVNKFRGQVPSP
-1303 CDPVCKMVDWAL
+1303 SDPTCRLVDWVL
-1315 AVWHQLN
+1315 CVWRQLN
-1322 SCLARLGTPDALL
+1322 SCLAHLGTPEALL
-1335 GPKYF
+1335 GPKHF
-1340 LSCPVVPGHAQVTV
+1340 LSCPIVPGHAQATM

-1359 LWNAIIAPKVQEAIL
+1359 LWNAIIAPRVQEAIL
-1374 SRASVKRQPG
+1374 SRASVRQPSLG
-1384 LRQTTAK
+1384 QTAAK
-1391 KPPSQGQQAVVKAA
+1391 KHPSQGQQAVAKAA

-1420 LRAELDQYIT
+1420 PRAELDQHT
-1430 DFKGGSFPLSIVS
+1430 ADFKGGSFPLSIVS
-1443 SYNSCSKK
+1443 GYSKK
-1451 KGENGAW
+1451 RESGAW
-1458 RKVSTNP
+1458 RKVNTSP
-1465 RKKSGR
+1465 RKKPSR
-1471 FSSPTWSKPDLGEE
+1471 FSAPPWHKPDLSRE
-1485 GTKNKTMSQPNCN
+1485 GIKNMTISQLNCSRN
-1498 RIASL
+1498 ASL
-1503 SKQKSSE
+1503 SKQKSLE
-1510 NDPSSMLNLDQRL
+1510 NDLSLTLTLDPRL
-1523 SLGSDDEA
+1523 SLGSDDET

-1562 DSSENSPAFSA
+1562 DNSRNHPAFSA
-1573 AINNL
+1573 TVNNPG
-1578 RMPVSQKEV
+1578 MPVSPKEAR
-1587 SPVSS
+1587 PPSS
-1592 HQTTKRST
+1592 HQTTECSNSK
-1600 STSKTELSVS
+1600 SKTELSVS

-1618 PRSKVS
+1618 PRSKAG

-1640 QTELNNNS
+1640 QLEINNNS
-1648 KEEIWNLCKNEQ
+1648 KENWNLHKHEQ
-1660 VQKPNK
+1660 VEKPNK

>member
-8 CEPNFSRAPEDVGAT
+8 CEPDASRAPEEAAGAT
-23 AEAAVATK
+23 AEAARK

-91 DYEAGAGEKEK
+91 DYEAGAGDKEK

-147 LQALEQEHKKLATR
+147 LQALEQEHKKLAAR

-168 NKHVVLMLVKECKQ
+168 NKQVVLMLVKECKQ

-193 LEEVMTKLEEEKK
+193 LEEVMAKLEEEKK

-221 STEMEAQLEKQL
+221 STEMEAQMEKQL
-233 SEFDIEREQLRAKL
+233 SEFDTEREQLRAKL

-273 GNDSKPSLSLPR
+273 GSDSKPSLSLPR

-299 EGPVTRSVACQTDL
+299 EGPLTRSVACQTDL
-313 VIESTDHV
+313 AIESTDHV
-321 KKLPLT
+321 KKSPLT
-327 VPVKPST
+327 VPVKPSP
-334 GSPLVSAPAKG
+334 GSPLVPANAKG
-345 NVCPSV
+345 SV
-351 PLLRPGID
+351 GASAALVRPGID
-359 RQASHGDLIVS
+359 RQASHGDLIGS
-370 SVPAVPPPNAN
+370 SLPTLPPASTN
-381 RIEENGPSIGS
+381 RIEENGPSPGS
-392 TPDLASSTPPLPS
+392 TPDLTSSTAPLPCS
-405 NAAPPT
+405 AAQSPVAAAHAL
-411 GQTSGIASQN
+411 Q
-421 YSQASSMH
+421 
-429 SLHSPCANASLHPGP
+429 SPCASAPPHPGL
-444 NPRIQAARFR
+444 NPRVQAARFR
-454 FQGNANDQDQN
+454 FQGNANDPDQN

-500 RFTSPQASA
+500 RFTSPQVGTAA
-509 SPRPGAPPTGDIG
+509 RPGASPTGDVG
-522 THPAVSRTSLKTPG
+522 AYPPVGRTSLKTPG
-536 LARVDRGNPP
+536 VARVDRGNPP

-553 GLSQAPSP
+553 GLSQTPSP

-567 AIMDSSRASNAG
+567 VIMDSSRASNAG

-587 ASPPASLPQGNRVIN
+587 ASPPSSLPQGNRVIS

-636 SQVGARPAETPGPTQ
+636 SQVGAWPAETPGLNQ

-657 SLVIPTTIAFRSSIN
+657 SLVIPTTTAFRSSIN
-672 PVSASASRPGASDSL
+672 PVSASSCRPGASDSL

-752 SAAKNGHTDCVRL
+752 SAAKNGHTD
-765 LLNAKAQ
+765 
-772 IDAADKN
+772 
-779 GFTPLCAAAAQG
+779 
-791 HFECVEL
+791 
-798 LIAYHANIDHAA
+798 
-810 DGGQTPLY
+810 
-818 LACKNGNKECIKVL
+818 
-832 LEAGTDRSV
+832 
-841 KTRDGWTPVHAAVD
+841 GWTPVHAAVD

-860 SLKLLMYHRAPTLG
+860 SLKLLMYHRVRARG
-874 HSLNEEEPEP
+874 NCLNEEEPESDVS
-884 GAFDLDQ
+884 DLD
-891 GQEGSEGTAKP
+891 EGEESSEGGSKP
-902 VVPTDL
+902 IVPADL
-908 INHANREGWT
+908 INHADREGWT

-930 CLEILCRHG
+930 CLEILCRHR
-939 GLEPERKDKCNRTVH
+939 GLEPERRDKCNRTVH

-978 VGETQPGSY
+978 VGEIQSGNYGSN
-987 GCDDFE
+987 DFE

-998 CALNIHKQTSWDDF
+998 CALHIRKQTSWGDF

-1033 SLEDMTFN
+1033 SLEDTAFN
-1041 NTPEPSIG
+1041 NTADSDIG
-1049 LSARSILSITLG
+1049 LSASSVRAIMLG
-1061 NVPWSAGQCFTQAPW
+1061 SVPWSAGQSFTQSPW
-1076 DFMRKNKAEQ
+1076 DFMKKNKAEQ

-1094 QEGCLNSVTYAS
+1094 QEGCLSSVTYAS

-1132 GSLQDYIAH
+1132 GSLQDYIVH
-1141 QLALCMKHRQMAA
+1141 QLALCLKHRQMAA
-1154 GFSCEIVRAEVDAG
+1154 GFSCEIVRAEVDTG
-1168 FSKEQLIDLFINS
+1168 FSKEQLVDLFISS
-1181 ACLIPVKQSPVTK
+1181 ACLIPVKQSPVKK

-1209 ELLGDFLAPLENRS
+1209 ELLGDFLAPLEIRS

-1234 GTSEC
+1234 GMSEC

-1252 AKTCLQGSDLLV
+1252 AKACLQGSDLLV

-1279 MHGLL
+1279 MQGLL
-1284 QRFLRRK
+1284 QRFLGRK
-1291 VVNKFRGQAPSP
+1291 LVNKFRGQVPSP
-1303 CDPVCKMVDWAL
+1303 CDPVCKTIAWAL
-1315 AVWHQLN
+1315 SVWRQLN
-1322 SCLARLGTPDALL
+1322 SCLARLGTPEALL

-1340 LSCPVVPGHAQVTV
+1340 LSCPIVPGHAQATV

-1359 LWNAIIAPKVQEAIL
+1359 LWNAVIAPRVQEAIL

-1384 LRQTTAK
+1384 FGQTTAK
-1391 KPPSQGQQAVVKAA
+1391 KHPSQGQQAVVKAA

-1420 LRAELDQYIT
+1420 PRAELDQHT
-1430 DFKGGSFPLSIVS
+1430 ADFKGGSFPLSLVS
-1443 SYNSCSKK
+1443 NYNSCSKK
-1451 KGENGAW
+1451 KESGAW
-1458 RKVSTNP
+1458 RKVNTSP
-1465 RKKSGR
+1465 RRKSGR
-1471 FSSPTWSKPDLGEE
+1471 FSSPTWNKPDLSNE
-1485 GTKNKTMSQPNCN
+1485 GVKNKTISQLNCN
-1498 RIASL
+1498 KNASL
-1503 SKQKSSE
+1503 SKQKSLE
-1510 NDPSSMLNLDQRL
+1510 NDLSLMLNLDQRL

-1556 DDLRRF
+1556 DDLRTF
-1562 DSSENSPAFSA
+1562 NGSGNNPAFSA
-1573 AINNL
+1573 TVHNP
-1578 RMPVSQKEV
+1578 RMPVSQKEI
-1587 SPVSS
+1587 SPLSS
-1592 HQTTKRST
+1592 HQTTECSNNK
-1600 STSKTELSVS
+1600 SKTEPGVS

-1618 PRSKVS
+1618 PRSKVT

-1640 QTELNNNS
+1640 QIEINNNS
-1648 KEEIWNLCKNEQ
+1648 KEENWNLHKNEHIEKLNQ
-1660 VQKPNK
+1660 

>member
-8 CEPNFSRAPEDVGAT
+8 CEPDFSRAPEDAAGAT
-23 AEAAVATK
+23 AEAAKK

-91 DYEAGAGEKEK
+91 DYEAGAGDKEK

-147 LQALEQEHKKLATR
+147 LQAVEQEHQKLAAR

-193 LEEVMTKLEEEKK
+193 LEEVMAKLEEEKT
-206 KTNELEEE
+206 KTSALEEE

-221 STEMEAQLEKQL
+221 STEMEAQMEKQL
-233 SEFDIEREQLRAKL
+233 SEFDTEREQLRAKL
-247 NREEAHT
+247 HREEAHT

-285 KTKDRRL
+285 KTKDRRV

-327 VPVKPST
+327 VPVKPSA
-334 GSPLVSAPAKG
+334 GSPLVPANTKG
-345 NVCPSV
+345 NVCTGAA
-351 PLLRPGID
+351 LGRPGID
-359 RQASHGDLIVS
+359 RQASHGDLIGS
-370 SVPAVPPPNAN
+370 SPPTVPPPSAN
-381 RIEENGPSIGS
+381 RIEENGPSAGS
-392 TPDLASSTPPLPS
+392 ASSSTPPLPNS
-405 NAAPPT
+405 TAPPT
-411 GQTSGIASQN
+411 VQTPGIAPQS
-421 YSQASSMH
+421 YSQAPPVH
-429 SLHSPCANASLHPGP
+429 SLHSPCANASLHPGL

-454 FQGNANDQDQN
+454 FQGNANDPDQN

-500 RFTSPQASA
+500 RFTSPQAGAPS
-509 SPRPGAPPTGDIG
+509 RPGTAPTGDGG
-522 THPAVSRTSLKTPG
+522 TCPPVGRTSLKTPG
-536 LARVDRGNPP
+536 VARVDRGNPP

-553 GLSQAPSP
+553 GLSQTPSP

-567 AIMDSSRASNAG
+567 VIMDSSRASNAG
-579 AKVDNKTV
+579 AKVDNKTM
-587 ASPPASLPQGNRVIN
+587 ASPPSSLPQGNRVIN

-636 SQVGARPAETPGPTQ
+636 SQKIQKVKCTREEPS
-651 PACSDS
+651 C
-657 SLVIPTTIAFRSSIN
+657 
-672 PVSASASRPGASDSL
+672 
-687 LVTASGWSPSL
+687 WSPSL

-715 LLQQAAAQGNVTL
+715 LLQQAATQGNVTL

-765 LLNAKAQ
+765 LLNAGAQ
-772 IDAADKN
+772 VNAADTN

-791 HFECVEL
+791 HFKCVEL
-798 LIAYHANIDHAA
+798 LISYDANINHAA
-810 DGGQTPLY
+810 DEGQTPLY
-818 LACKNGNKECIKVL
+818 LACKNGSKECIQLL

-860 SLKLLMYHRAPTLG
+860 SLKLLMYHRAPACRN
-874 HSLNEEEPEP
+874 SLHEEESESVV
-884 GAFDLDQ
+884 FDLDQ
-891 GQEGSEGTAKP
+891 GEESPEGTSKP
-902 VVPTDL
+902 VVPAEL
-908 INHANREGWT
+908 INHADREGWT

-930 CLEILCRHG
+930 CLEILCMHG
-939 GLEPERKDKCNRTVH
+939 GLEPERKDKCHRTAH

-978 VGETQPGSY
+978 VGEIEPGSY
-987 GCDDFE
+987 GSDDFE

-998 CALNIHKQTSWDDF
+998 CALNIRKQTSWDDF

-1033 SLEDMTFN
+1033 SLEDVTFN
-1041 NTPEPSIG
+1041 NTTDSSIG
-1049 LSARSILSITLG
+1049 LGTSSVRSIMLG
-1061 NVPWSAGQCFTQAPW
+1061 NVPWSAGQSFTQSPW
-1076 DFMRKNKAEQ
+1076 DFMKKNKAER

-1094 QEGCLNSVTYAS
+1094 QEGCLSSVTYAS

-1154 GFSCEIVRAEVDAG
+1154 GFTCEIVRAEVDAG

-1181 ACLIPVKQSPVTK
+1181 ACLIPVKQSPVNK

-1223 TESPCTFQKGN
+1223 TESPWTFQKGN

-1252 AKTCLQGSDLLV
+1252 AKACLQGSDLLV

-1279 MHGLL
+1279 MQGLL

-1291 VVNKFRGQAPSP
+1291 VVNKFRGQVPSP
-1303 CDPVCKMVDWAL
+1303 CDPVCKTVDWAL
-1315 AVWHQLN
+1315 AVWRQLN
-1322 SCLARLGTPDALL
+1322 SCLARLGTPEALL

-1354 KWMSK
+1354 KWMAK
-1359 LWNAIIAPKVQEAIL
+1359 LWNAIIAPRVQEAIL

-1384 LRQTTAK
+1384 LGLATAK
-1391 KPPSQGQQAVVKAA
+1391 KHPSQGQQAVVKAA

-1420 LRAELDQYIT
+1420 PRAELDQHAA
-1430 DFKGGSFPLSIVS
+1430 DFRGGSFPLSIVS
-1443 SYNSCSKK
+1443 SYHSYSKK
-1451 KGENGAW
+1451 KGESGAW
-1458 RKVSTNP
+1458 RKVSTSP

-1471 FSSPTWSKPDLGEE
+1471 FSPPSWNKPGLNEE
-1485 GTKNKTMSQPNCN
+1485 GIRIKAVSQQNCN
-1498 RIASL
+1498 RNASL
-1503 SKQKSSE
+1503 SKQKSLE
-1510 NDPSSMLNLDQRL
+1510 NDLSLTLNLDQRL

-1541 SSKSESDI
+1541 SSRSESDI

-1562 DSSENSPAFSA
+1562 DGSRNNPAFSTV
-1573 AINNL
+1573 NP
-1578 RMPVSQKEV
+1578 RMPVSPKEV
-1587 SPVSS
+1587 SPLSS
-1592 HQTTKRST
+1592 HETTECSN
-1600 STSKTELSVS
+1600 SQSKIELGVS

-1618 PRSKVS
+1618 PRSKVT

-1640 QTELNNNS
+1640 QIEINNNT
-1648 KEEIWNLCKNEQ
+1648 KEEIWNFHQNEQ
-1660 VQKPNK
+1660 VEKPNQ

>member
-8 CEPNFSRAPEDVGAT
+8 CEPDLSRALDDPAGAT
-23 AEAAVATK
+23 AEAAKK
-31 EFDVDTLSK
+31 EFDVDNLSK

-56 RDLVIEALRARRKE
+56 RDVVIEALRARRKE

-91 DYEAGAGEKEK
+91 DYEAGAGDKE

-125 RMSTQLAAAES
+125 RMATHLAAAES

-147 LQALEQEHKKLATR
+147 LQALEQEHKKLTAH

-168 NKHVVLMLVKECKQ
+168 NKHVVLTLVKECKQ
-182 LSGKVI
+182 LSGKVV

-193 LEEVMTKLEEEKK
+193 LEEVMVKLEEEKK
-206 KTNELEEE
+206 KASELEDQ
-214 LSAEKRR
+214 LSAEKQR
-221 STEMEAQLEKQL
+221 SAGMEAQLEKQL
-233 SEFDIEREQLRAKL
+233 SEFDTEREQLRAKL

-264 KKMIEQLKR
+264 KKMMEQMKR
-273 GNDSKPSLSLPR
+273 GNDSKPGLSLPR
-285 KTKDRRL
+285 KTKDRHL
-292 VSISVGT
+292 ASVSVAT
-299 EGPVTRSVACQTDL
+299 EGPVTRSVACQTD
-313 VIESTDHV
+313 VVTESTDPV

-327 VPVKPST
+327 VPVKPPT
-334 GSPLVSAPAKG
+334 GSPLVPANTKGSVGPSA
-345 NVCPSV
+345 
-351 PLLRPGID
+351 LLIRPGID
-359 RQASHGDLIVS
+359 RQGSHSDLGPS
-370 SVPAVPPPNAN
+370 LPTAPPPSTT
-381 RIEENGPSIGS
+381 RIEENGPITGSAPDLSNS
-392 TPDLASSTPPLPS
+392 TPSTPSSTAPATAQTPGTAPQNHS
-405 NAAPPT
+405 QAPPV
-411 GQTSGIASQN
+411 
-421 YSQASSMH
+421 H
-429 SLHSPCANASLHPGP
+429 SLHSPCANTPLHPGL

-454 FQGNANDQDQN
+454 FQGNANDPDHN

-500 RFTSPQASA
+500 RFTSPQAGA
-509 SPRPGAPPTGDIG
+509 SPRLGASPGGDAGTCPPVGRTG
-522 THPAVSRTSLKTPG
+522 LKTPG
-536 LARVDRGNPP
+536 AARVDRGNPP

-553 GLSQAPSP
+553 GLSQTPSP
-561 PHPQLK
+561 PHPQL
-567 AIMDSSRASNAG
+567 RASSAG
-579 AKVDNKTV
+579 TKVDNKVV
-587 ASPPASLPQGNRVIN
+587 ASPPSTLPQGTKVVN
-602 EENLPK
+602 EEAVPK
-608 SSSPQLPPKPSIDLT
+608 SSSPQLPQKPSIDLT
-623 VAPAGCAVSALAT
+623 VAPAGCPVSALAT
-636 SQVGARPAETPGPTQ
+636 SQVGAWPAETPGLNQ

-657 SLVIPTTIAFRSSIN
+657 SLVIPTTIALYSSIN
-672 PVSASASRPGASDSL
+672 PVSASSRSPGASDSL

-765 LLNAKAQ
+765 LLNAEARVN
-772 IDAADKN
+772 AADKN

-791 HFECVEL
+791 HFECIEL
-798 LIAYHANIDHAA
+798 LTAYDANINHAA
-810 DGGQTPLY
+810 AGGQTPLY
-818 LACKNGNKECIKVL
+818 LACKNGNKECIKLL
-832 LEAGTDRSV
+832 LEAGADRSI
-841 KTRDGWTPVHAAVD
+841 KTRDGWTPIQAAVD

-860 SLKLLMYHRAPTLG
+860 SLKLLMYHRVPSRGNPLSVEESRSGSFTLNGGESPTGAP
-874 HSLNEEEPEP
+874 
-884 GAFDLDQ
+884 
-891 GQEGSEGTAKP
+891 KP
-902 VVPTDL
+902 VVPADL
-908 INHANREGWT
+908 INHADKEGWT

-939 GLEPERKDKCNRTVH
+939 GLEPERRDKCNRTVH

-978 VGETQPGSY
+978 VGEIQPSNN
-987 GCDDFE
+987 CSDDFE
-993 CENTI
+993 CEHTI
-998 CALNIHKQTSWDDF
+998 CALNIRKQTSWDDF
-1012 SKAVSQ
+1012 SKAVTQ

-1033 SLEDMTFN
+1033 SLEDGTFN
-1041 NTPEPSIG
+1041 NTTDSCIG
-1049 LSARSILSITLG
+1049 LGPSSIQSIMLG
-1061 NVPWSAGQCFTQAPW
+1061 NMPWASGQSFPQPPW
-1076 DFMRKNKAEQ
+1076 DLMKKKKVDQ

-1094 QEGCLNSVTYAS
+1094 QEGCLSSVTYAS

-1154 GFSCEIVRAEVDAG
+1154 GFPCEIVRAEVDPG
-1168 FSKEQLIDLFINS
+1168 FSKEQLVDVFISS
-1181 ACLIPVKQSPVTK
+1181 ACLIPVKQSPVKK
-1194 KIIIILENL
+1194 KIIVILENL

-1239 YYFHENCFLMGTI
+1239 YYFHENCFLVGTLGK
-1252 AKTCLQGSDLLV
+1252 ACLQGSDLLV
-1264 QQHFRWVQLRWDGEP
+1264 QQHFRWVQLRWDCEP
-1279 MHGLL
+1279 IQGLL

-1291 VVNKFRGQAPSP
+1291 VMNKFRGQPPSP
-1303 CDPVCKMVDWAL
+1303 CDPVCKTVYWAL
-1315 AVWHQLN
+1315 SVWRQLN
-1322 SCLARLGTPDALL
+1322 SCLARLGTPEALL

-1340 LSCPVVPGHAQVTV
+1340 LSCPVVPGHAQATV

-1359 LWNAIIAPKVQEAIL
+1359 LWNAVIAPRVQEAIL
-1374 SRASVKRQPG
+1374 SRASVNRQPG
-1384 LRQTTAK
+1384 AGQTASK
-1391 KPPSQGQQAVVKAA
+1391 KHPSQGQQAVVKAA

-1420 LRAELDQYIT
+1420 PRADLDQHLA

-1443 SYNSCSKK
+1443 SYKKK
-1451 KGENGAW
+1451 KGDSGAW
-1458 RKVSTNP
+1458 RKVNTSP
-1465 RKKSGR
+1465 RKKPAH
-1471 FSSPTWSKPDLGEE
+1471 FSSPTWSKPDRKQE
-1485 GTKNKTMSQPNCN
+1485 GLRNKTIPHLNCN
-1498 RIASL
+1498 RNTSL
-1503 SKQKSSE
+1503 SKQ
-1510 NDPSSMLNLDQRL
+1510 QL

-1531 DLVKELQSMC
+1531 DLVRELQSMC

-1556 DDLRRF
+1556 EF
-1562 DSSENSPAFSA
+1562 ESSRTKPVSSA
-1573 AINNL
+1573 PVNL
-1578 RMPVSQKEV
+1578 RLPVPQKEA
-1587 SPVSS
+1587 SPPSS
-1592 HQTTKRST
+1592 HQTTECSNSKT
-1600 STSKTELSVS
+1600 KTELGVS

-1618 PRSKVS
+1618 PRSKAAL
-1624 QCSQNTKRSSS
+1624 CSQNTKRSSS

-1640 QTELNNNS
+1640 QLEINNNS
-1648 KEEIWNLCKNEQ
+1648 KEENWNLDKHEQ
-1660 VQKPNK
+1660 VEKPNK

>member
-1 MATDGAS
+1 
-8 CEPNFSRAPEDVGAT
+8 
-23 AEAAVATK
+23 
-31 EFDVDTLSK
+31 
-40 SELRMLLSV
+40 MLLSV

-351 PLLRPGID
+351 PLLRP
-359 RQASHGDLIVS
+359 
-370 SVPAVPPPNAN
+370 
-381 RIEENGPSIGS
+381 
-392 TPDLASSTPPLPS
+392 
-405 NAAPPT
+405 
-411 GQTSGIASQN
+411 
-421 YSQASSMH
+421 
-429 SLHSPCANASLHPGP
+429 
-444 NPRIQAARFR
+444 
-454 FQGNANDQDQN
+454 
-465 GNTTQSPPSRDVSPT
+465 
-480 SRDNLV
+480 
-486 AKQLARNTV
+486 
-495 TQALS
+495 
-500 RFTSPQASA
+500 
-509 SPRPGAPPTGDIG
+509 
-522 THPAVSRTSLKTPG
+522 
-536 LARVDRGNPP
+536 
-546 PIPPKKP
+546 
-553 GLSQAPSP
+553 
-561 PHPQLK
+561 
-567 AIMDSSRASNAG
+567 
-579 AKVDNKTV
+579 
-587 ASPPASLPQGNRVIN
+587 
-602 EENLPK
+602 
-608 SSSPQLPPKPSIDLT
+608 
-623 VAPAGCAVSALAT
+623 
-636 SQVGARPAETPGPTQ
+636 
-651 PACSDS
+651 
-657 SLVIPTTIAFRSSIN
+657 
-672 PVSASASRPGASDSL
+672 
-687 LVTASGWSPSL
+687 GWSPSL

-1600 STSKTELSVS
+1600 STSKTELGVS

>member
-8 CEPNFSRAPEDVGAT
+8 CEPDLSRAPEDAAGAT
-23 AEAAVATK
+23 AEAAKK

-91 DYEAGAGEKEK
+91 DYEAGAGDKEK

-147 LQALEQEHKKLATR
+147 LQALEQEHKKLTAR

-168 NKHVVLMLVKECKQ
+168 NKHVVLMLLKECKQ

-193 LEEVMTKLEEEKK
+193 LEEVMAKLEEEKK
-206 KTNELEEE
+206 KMNELEEE
-214 LSAEKRR
+214 LSTEKRR
-221 STEMEAQLEKQL
+221 STEMEAQMEKQL
-233 SEFDIEREQLRAKL
+233 SEFDTEREQLRAKL
-247 NREEAHT
+247 SREEAHT

-273 GNDSKPSLSLPR
+273 GSDSKPSLSLPR

-299 EGPVTRSVACQTDL
+299 EGPVTRSVACQTNL
-313 VIESTDHV
+313 VTESTDHV

-327 VPVKPST
+327 VPAKPST
-334 GSPLVSAPAKG
+334 PSANAKG
-345 NVCPSV
+345 NVCTSATLV
-351 PLLRPGID
+351 RPGID
-359 RQASHGDLIVS
+359 RQASHGDLMGS
-370 SVPAVPPPNAN
+370 SLPTLPPPSAS
-381 RIEENGPSIGS
+381 RIEENGPSTGS
-392 TPDLASSTPPLPS
+392 TPDLTSSAPSVPSSAAPLTAQTPGTAPQNSSQTPP
-405 NAAPPT
+405 
-411 GQTSGIASQN
+411 
-421 YSQASSMH
+421 MH
-429 SLHSPCANASLHPGP
+429 SLHSPCANASLHPGL

-454 FQGNANDQDQN
+454 FQGNANDPDQN
-465 GNTTQSPPSRDVSPT
+465 GNTTQSPPSKDVSPT

-500 RFTSPQASA
+500 RFTSPQAGPP
-509 SPRPGAPPTGDIG
+509 PRPGMSPTGDGG
-522 THPAVSRTSLKTPG
+522 TYSAVGRTGLKTPG
-536 LARVDRGNPP
+536 VARVDRGNPP

-553 GLSQAPSP
+553 GLSQTPSP

-567 AIMDSSRASNAG
+567 VIMDSSRASNAG
-579 AKVDNKTV
+579 AKVDNKIV
-587 ASPPASLPQGNRVIN
+587 ASSPSSLPQGNRVIN

-623 VAPAGCAVSALAT
+623 VPPAGCAVSALAT
-636 SQVGARPAETPGPTQ
+636 SQVGAWPAETPGQNQ

-657 SLVIPTTIAFRSSIN
+657 SLVIPTTTASCSSIN
-672 PVSASASRPGASDSL
+672 PVSASSSDSL

-752 SAAKNGHTDCVRL
+752 SAAKNGHADCVRL
-765 LLNAKAQ
+765 LLNAEAQ
-772 IDAADKN
+772 VDAADKN

-798 LIAYHANIDHAA
+798 LIAYNAHINHAA
-810 DGGQTPLY
+810 AGGQTPLY
-818 LACKNGNKECIKVL
+818 LACKNGNKECVKLL

-841 KTRDGWTPVHAAVD
+841 KTQDGWTPVHAAVD
-855 TGNVD
+855 AGNVD
-860 SLKLLMYHRAPTLG
+860 SLKLLMYHRAPAPGDCL
-874 HSLNEEEPEP
+874 SEEVPEP
-884 GAFDLDQ
+884 GFLALD
-891 GQEGSEGTAKP
+891 GGEDCLEGTSKP
-902 VVPTDL
+902 AVPADL
-908 INHANREGWT
+908 INHADREGWT

-939 GLEPERKDKCNRTVH
+939 GLEPEKRDKCNRTVH

-978 VGETQPGSY
+978 LGEIQPGNCGS
-987 GCDDFE
+987 DDFE

-998 CALNIHKQTSWDDF
+998 CALNIRKQTSWDDF
-1012 SKAVSQ
+1012 SKAVNQ
-1018 ALTNHFQAISSDGWW
+1018 ALTNHFQVISSDGWCR
-1033 SLEDMTFN
+1033 LEDMTFN
-1041 NTPEPSIG
+1041 NTTDSDIG
-1049 LSARSILSITLG
+1049 LSANSVRSITLG
-1061 NVPWSAGQCFTQAPW
+1061 NMPWSTGQSFTQSPW
-1076 DFMRKNKAEQ
+1076 DFMKKNKAEQ

-1094 QEGCLNSVTYAS
+1094 QEGCLSSVTYAS

-1132 GSLQDYIAH
+1132 GSLQEYIAH
-1141 QLALCMKHRQMAA
+1141 QLALCMKYRQLTA
-1154 GFSCEIVRAEVDAG
+1154 GFSCEIVRAEVDAS
-1168 FSKEQLIDLFINS
+1168 FSKEQLVDLFISS
-1181 ACLIPVKQSPVTK
+1181 ACLIPVKQSPVKK

-1203 EKSSLS
+1203 ERSSLS

-1234 GTSEC
+1234 GMSEC

-1252 AKTCLQGSDLLV
+1252 AKACLQGSDLLV
-1264 QQHFRWVQLRWDGEP
+1264 QQHFRWVQLRWDCEP
-1279 MHGLL
+1279 MQGLL

-1291 VVNKFRGQAPSP
+1291 VVNKFRGQVPLP
-1303 CDPVCKMVDWAL
+1303 CDPVCRTVDWAL
-1315 AVWHQLN
+1315 SVWRQLN
-1322 SCLARLGTPDALL
+1322 SCLARLGTPEALL

-1340 LSCPVVPGHAQVTV
+1340 LSCPVVPGHAQATV

-1359 LWNAIIAPKVQEAIL
+1359 LWNAIIAPRVQEAIL

-1384 LRQTTAK
+1384 LGQTAAK
-1391 KPPSQGQQAVVKAA
+1391 KHPSQGQQAVVKAA

-1415 HGCPL
+1415 RGCPL
-1420 LRAELDQYIT
+1420 PRAELDQHT
-1430 DFKGGSFPLSIVS
+1430 ADFKGGSFPLSIVS
-1443 SYNSCSKK
+1443 SYSKK
-1451 KGENGAW
+1451 KGESSSW
-1458 RKVSTNP
+1458 RKVNTSP
-1465 RKKSGR
+1465 RKKPGR
-1471 FSSPTWSKPDLGEE
+1471 FSSSSWNKPDLSHE
-1485 GTKNKTMSQPNCN
+1485 GIKSKTISQLNCN
-1498 RIASL
+1498 RSACP
-1503 SKQKSSE
+1503 SKQKSLE
-1510 NDPSSMLNLDQRL
+1510 NDLSLTLTLDQRL

-1556 DDLRRF
+1556 DDLRRL
-1562 DSSENSPAFSA
+1562 DSSGNNPAFSA
-1573 AINNL
+1573 IVNNT

-1587 SPVSS
+1587 SPLSS
-1592 HQTTKRST
+1592 HQTTERSN
-1600 STSKTELSVS
+1600 SKSKTESGVS

-1618 PRSKVS
+1618 PRSKVT
-1624 QCSQNTKRSSS
+1624 QCSQNTKKSSS

-1640 QTELNNNS
+1640 QLEINNNS
-1648 KEEIWNLCKNEQ
+1648 REENWNPHQHEQ
-1660 VQKPNK
+1660 SRKT

>member
-1 MATDGAS
+1 MATDSAS
-8 CEPNFSRAPEDVGAT
+8 CEPDFSRAAEEAARAP
-23 AEAAVATK
+23 AEAAK
-31 EFDVDTLSK
+31 KDFDVDNLSK

-91 DYEAGAGEKEK
+91 DYEAGAGDKEK

-147 LQALEQEHKKLATR
+147 LQALEQEHRKLAAR

-182 LSGKVI
+182 LSGKVL

-193 LEEVMTKLEEEKK
+193 LEEVMAKLEEEKK
-206 KTNELEEE
+206 KTSALEEE
-214 LSAEKRR
+214 LATEKRR
-221 STEMEAQLEKQL
+221 STEMEAQMEKQL
-233 SEFDIEREQLRAKL
+233 SEFDTEREQLRAKL
-247 NREEAHT
+247 HREEAHT

-292 VSISVGT
+292 VSTSVGT
-299 EGPVTRSVACQTDL
+299 EGPMTRSVACQTDL
-313 VIESTDHV
+313 VIESTDPM
-321 KKLPLT
+321 KKSPMT
-327 VPVKPST
+327 MPVKPAM
-334 GSPLVSAPAKG
+334 GSPLVSANAKG
-345 NVCPSV
+345 NACASADLV
-351 PLLRPGID
+351 RPGID
-359 RQASHGDLIVS
+359 RQASHSDLTGS
-370 SVPAVPPPNAN
+370 SLPTVPPPSAN
-381 RIEENGPSIGS
+381 RVEENGPSSGS
-392 TPDLASSTPPLPS
+392 APDLTSSAAPLPS
-405 NAAPPT
+405 TAAPA
-411 GQTSGIASQN
+411 SGHMPAPPP
-421 YSQASSMH
+421 H
-429 SLHSPCANASLHPGP
+429 SLHSPCANAPLHPGL

-454 FQGNANDQDQN
+454 FQANANDPDQN

-500 RFTSPQASA
+500 RFTSPPAGA
-509 SPRPGAPPTGDIG
+509 PPRPGVAPTGDVG
-522 THPAVSRTSLKTPG
+522 TYPPVGRTSLKTPG
-536 LARVDRGNPP
+536 AARVDRGNPP

-553 GLSQAPSP
+553 GLSHTPSP

-567 AIMDSSRASNAG
+567 VVMDSSRASSAG

-587 ASPPASLPQGNRVIN
+587 ASPPSSLPQGNRVIS
-602 EENLPK
+602 EENLLK

-636 SQVGARPAETPGPTQ
+636 SQVGAWPAETPGLNQ
-651 PACSDS
+651 PACSES
-657 SLVIPTTIAFRSSIN
+657 SLVIPTTIAFCSSIN
-672 PVSASASRPGASDSL
+672 PVSASSCRAGASDSL
-687 LVTASGWSPSL
+687 LVTAS
-698 TPLLMSG
+698 
-705 GPAPLAGRPT
+705 
-715 LLQQAAAQGNVTL
+715 
-728 LSMLLNEEGLD
+728 
-739 INYSCEDGHSALY
+739 
-752 SAAKNGHTDCVRL
+752 DCVRL
-765 LLNAKAQ
+765 LLNAEAQ
-772 IDAADKN
+772 VNAADKN

-791 HFECVEL
+791 HFKCVEL
-798 LIAYHANIDHAA
+798 LIAYDANINHAA

-818 LACKNGNKECIKVL
+818 LACKNGNKECIKLL

-860 SLKLLMYHRAPTLG
+860 SLKLLMYHRAPAHG
-874 HSLNEEEPEP
+874 NSLHEEPKS
-884 GAFDLDQ
+884 GVFDLD
-891 GQEGSEGTAKP
+891 GGEESREGTSKP
-902 VVPTDL
+902 VVPADL
-908 INHANREGWT
+908 INHANSKGWT

-930 CLEILCRHG
+930 CLQVLCRHG
-939 GLEPERKDKCNRTVH
+939 GLEPEKRDKCNRTAH

-978 VGETQPGSY
+978 VGEIQPGNY
-987 GCDDFE
+987 GADDFE

-998 CALNIHKQTSWDDF
+998 CALNIRKQTSWDDF

-1033 SLEDMTFN
+1033 SLEDVTFN
-1041 NTPEPSIG
+1041 STSDSSIG
-1049 LSARSILSITLG
+1049 LGASSVRSITLG
-1061 NVPWSAGQCFTQAPW
+1061 NVPWSAGQSFAQSPW
-1076 DFMRKNKAEQ
+1076 DFMRTNKAEQ
-1086 VTVLLSGP
+1086 VTALLSGP
-1094 QEGCLNSVTYAS
+1094 QEGCLSSVTYAS

-1141 QLALCMKHRQMAA
+1141 QLALCVKHRQMAA
-1154 GFSCEIVRAEVDAG
+1154 GFPCEIVRAEVDTG
-1168 FSKEQLIDLFINS
+1168 FSKDQLVDLFISS
-1181 ACLIPVKQSPVTK
+1181 ACLIPVKQSPANK

-1209 ELLGDFLAPLENRS
+1209 ELLGDFLGPLENRS

-1234 GTSEC
+1234 RTSEC
-1239 YYFHENCFLMGTI
+1239 YYFHENCFLLGTI
-1252 AKTCLQGSDLLV
+1252 AKACLQGSDLLV

-1279 MHGLL
+1279 MQGLL

-1291 VVNKFRGQAPSP
+1291 VVNKFRGQVPSP
-1303 CDPVCKMVDWAL
+1303 CDPMCKTVDWAL
-1315 AVWHQLN
+1315 AVWRQLN
-1322 SCLARLGTPDALL
+1322 SCLARLGTPEALL

-1340 LSCPVVPGHAQVTV
+1340 LSCPVIPGHAQATV

-1359 LWNAIIAPKVQEAIL
+1359 LWNAVIAPRVQEAIL
-1374 SRASVKRQPG
+1374 SRASVKRQPSLG
-1384 LRQTTAK
+1384 QTTK
-1391 KPPSQGQQAVVKAA
+1391 NPSQGQQAVVRAA

-1420 LRAELDQYIT
+1420 QRAELDQHT
-1430 DFKGGSFPLSIVS
+1430 ADFKGGSFPLSIVS

-1451 KGENGAW
+1451 KESGAW
-1458 RKVSTNP
+1458 RKVSTSP

-1471 FSSPTWSKPDLGEE
+1471 FSSPTWNKPDLSEE
-1485 GTKNKTMSQPNCN
+1485 GIKNKTILQLNCN
-1498 RIASL
+1498 RNASL
-1503 SKQKSSE
+1503 SKQKSLE
-1510 NDPSSMLNLDQRL
+1510 NDLSLTLNLDQRL

-1549 SKIADSR
+1549 SKIADSG
-1556 DDLRRF
+1556 DDLGRF
-1562 DSSENSPAFSA
+1562 DRSGNNPAFSA
-1573 AINNL
+1573 TVNIP

-1587 SPVSS
+1587 SPLSS
-1592 HQTTKRST
+1592 HQATECSNSK
-1600 STSKTELSVS
+1600 SKTELGVS

-1618 PRSKVS
+1618 PRSKVT

-1640 QTELNNNS
+1640 QIEINNS
-1648 KEEIWNLCKNEQ
+1648 KEEI
-1660 VQKPNK
+1660 

>member
-8 CEPNFSRAPEDVGAT
+8 CEPDLSRALDDPAGAT
-23 AEAAVATK
+23 AEAAKK
-31 EFDVDTLSK
+31 EFDVDNLSK

-56 RDLVIEALRARRKE
+56 RDVVIEALRARRKE

-91 DYEAGAGEKEK
+91 DYEAGAGDKE

-147 LQALEQEHKKLATR
+147 LQALEQEHKKLTAH

-168 NKHVVLMLVKECKQ
+168 NKHVVLTLVKECKQ
-182 LSGKVI
+182 LSGKVV

-193 LEEVMTKLEEEKK
+193 LEEVMVKLEEEKK
-206 KTNELEEE
+206 KASELEDQ
-214 LSAEKRR
+214 LSAEKQR
-221 STEMEAQLEKQL
+221 SAGMEAQLEKQL
-233 SEFDIEREQLRAKL
+233 SEFDTEREQLRAKL

-264 KKMIEQLKR
+264 KKMMEQMKR
-273 GNDSKPSLSLPR
+273 GNDSKPGLSLPR
-285 KTKDRRL
+285 KTKDRHL
-292 VSISVGT
+292 ASVSVAT
-299 EGPVTRSVACQTDL
+299 EGPVTRSVACQTE
-313 VIESTDHV
+313 VVTESTDPV

-327 VPVKPST
+327 VPLKPPT
-334 GSPLVSAPAKG
+334 GSPLVPTNTKGSVGPSA
-345 NVCPSV
+345 
-351 PLLRPGID
+351 LLIRPGID
-359 RQASHGDLIVS
+359 RQGSHSDLGPS
-370 SVPAVPPPNAN
+370 LPTAPPPSAT
-381 RIEENGPSIGS
+381 RIEENGPITGSAPDLSNS
-392 TPDLASSTPPLPS
+392 TPSTPSSTAPATAQTPGTAPQNHS
-405 NAAPPT
+405 QAPPV
-411 GQTSGIASQN
+411 
-421 YSQASSMH
+421 H
-429 SLHSPCANASLHPGP
+429 SLHSPCANTPLHPGL

-454 FQGNANDQDQN
+454 FQGNANDPDQN

-500 RFTSPQASA
+500 RFTSPQAGA
-509 SPRPGAPPTGDIG
+509 SPRLGASPGGDAGTCPPVGRTG
-522 THPAVSRTSLKTPG
+522 LKTPG
-536 LARVDRGNPP
+536 AARVDRGNPP

-553 GLSQAPSP
+553 GLSQTPSP
-561 PHPQLK
+561 PHPQL
-567 AIMDSSRASNAG
+567 RASSSG
-579 AKVDNKTV
+579 AKVDNKAV
-587 ASPPASLPQGNRVIN
+587 ASPPSTLPQGTKVVN
-602 EENLPK
+602 EETVPK

-623 VAPAGCAVSALAT
+623 VAPAGCPVSALAT
-636 SQVGARPAETPGPTQ
+636 SQKIQKVKCTREEPS
-651 PACSDS
+651 C
-657 SLVIPTTIAFRSSIN
+657 
-672 PVSASASRPGASDSL
+672 
-687 LVTASGWSPSL
+687 WSPSL

-765 LLNAKAQ
+765 LLNAEARV
-772 IDAADKN
+772 DAADKN

-791 HFECVEL
+791 HFECIEL
-798 LIAYHANIDHAA
+798 LTAYDANINHAA
-810 DGGQTPLY
+810 AGGQTPLY
-818 LACKNGNKECIKVL
+818 LACKNGNKECIKLL
-832 LEAGTDRSV
+832 LEAGADRSI
-841 KTRDGWTPVHAAVD
+841 KTRDGWTPIHAAVD

-860 SLKLLMYHRAPTLG
+860 SLKLLMYHRVPSRGNPL
-874 HSLNEEEPEP
+874 SVEEPRSGSFTLNGGESP
-884 GAFDLDQ
+884 TGAL
-891 GQEGSEGTAKP
+891 KP
-902 VVPTDL
+902 VVPADL
-908 INHANREGWT
+908 INHADKEGWT

-930 CLEILCRHG
+930 CLEILCKHG
-939 GLEPERKDKCNRTVH
+939 GLEPERRDKCNRTVH

-978 VGETQPGSY
+978 VGEIQPSNN
-987 GCDDFE
+987 CSDDFE
-993 CENTI
+993 CEHTI
-998 CALNIHKQTSWDDF
+998 CALNIRKQTSWDDF
-1012 SKAVSQ
+1012 SKAVTQ

-1033 SLEDMTFN
+1033 SLEDGTFN
-1041 NTPEPSIG
+1041 NTTDSCIG
-1049 LSARSILSITLG
+1049 LGPSSIQSITLG
-1061 NVPWSAGQCFTQAPW
+1061 NMPWSSGQSFPQPPW
-1076 DFMRKNKAEQ
+1076 DFMKKKKVEQ

-1094 QEGCLNSVTYAS
+1094 QEGCLSSVTYAS

-1141 QLALCMKHRQMAA
+1141 QVALCMKHRQMAA
-1154 GFSCEIVRAEVDAG
+1154 GFPCEIVRAEVDPG
-1168 FSKEQLIDLFINS
+1168 FSKEQLVDVFISS
-1181 ACLIPVKQSPVTK
+1181 ACLIPVKQSPIKK
-1194 KIIIILENL
+1194 KIIVILENL

-1239 YYFHENCFLMGTI
+1239 YYFHENCFLVGTLGK
-1252 AKTCLQGSDLLV
+1252 ACLQGSDLLV
-1264 QQHFRWVQLRWDGEP
+1264 QQHFRWVQLRWDCEP
-1279 MHGLL
+1279 IQGLL

-1291 VVNKFRGQAPSP
+1291 VMNKFRGQPPSP
-1303 CDPVCKMVDWAL
+1303 CDPVCKTVYWAL
-1315 AVWHQLN
+1315 SVWRQLN
-1322 SCLARLGTPDALL
+1322 SCLARLGTPEALL

-1340 LSCPVVPGHAQVTV
+1340 LSCPVVPGHAQATV

-1359 LWNAIIAPKVQEAIL
+1359 LWNAVIAPRVQEAIL
-1374 SRASVKRQPG
+1374 SRASVNRQPG
-1384 LRQTTAK
+1384 TGQTASK
-1391 KPPSQGQQAVVKAA
+1391 KHPSQGQQAVVKAA

-1420 LRAELDQYIT
+1420 PRAELDQHLA

-1443 SYNSCSKK
+1443 SYRKK
-1451 KGENGAW
+1451 KGDSGAW
-1458 RKVSTNP
+1458 RKVNTSP
-1465 RKKSGR
+1465 RKKPAH
-1471 FSSPTWSKPDLGEE
+1471 FSSPTWNKPDRKQE
-1485 GTKNKTMSQPNCN
+1485 GLRNKTIPHLNCN
-1498 RIASL
+1498 RNTSL
-1503 SKQKSSE
+1503 SKQQPLEDDLS
-1510 NDPSSMLNLDQRL
+1510 LTLTLDHRL

-1556 DDLRRF
+1556 EF
-1562 DSSENSPAFSA
+1562 ESSRTKPVSSA
-1573 AINNL
+1573 PVNL
-1578 RMPVSQKEV
+1578 RVPVPQKEA
-1587 SPVSS
+1587 SPPSS
-1592 HQTTKRST
+1592 HQTTECSNSK
-1600 STSKTELSVS
+1600 SKTELGVS

-1618 PRSKVS
+1618 PRSKATL
-1624 QCSQNTKRSSS
+1624 CSQNTKRSSS
-1635 SSNTR
+1635 SRNTR
-1640 QTELNNNS
+1640 QLEINNNS
-1648 KEEIWNLCKNEQ
+1648 KEENWNLDKHEQ
-1660 VQKPNK
+1660 VEKPNK

>member
-8 CEPNFSRAPEDVGAT
+8 CEPDLSRAPEDAAGAA
-23 AEAAVATK
+23 AEAAKK

-91 DYEAGAGEKEK
+91 DYEAGAGDKEK

-110 SILEAVMAHCRKMQE
+110 SILEAVMAHCKKMQE
-125 RMSTQLAAAES
+125 RMSAQLAAAES

-147 LQALEQEHKKLATR
+147 LQALEQEHKKLAAR

-168 NKHVVLMLVKECKQ
+168 NKQVVLMLVKECKQ

-193 LEEVMTKLEEEKK
+193 LEDIMAKLEEEKK

-221 STEMEAQLEKQL
+221 STEMEAQMEKQL
-233 SEFDIEREQLRAKL
+233 SEFDTEREQLRAKL

-273 GNDSKPSLSLPR
+273 GSDSKPSLSLPR

-299 EGPVTRSVACQTDL
+299 EGTVTRSVACQTDL
-313 VIESTDHV
+313 VTESADHV

-327 VPVKPST
+327 MPVKPST
-334 GSPLVSAPAKG
+334 GSPLVSANAKG
-345 NVCPSV
+345 SVCTSATMA
-351 PLLRPGID
+351 RPGID
-359 RQASHGDLIVS
+359 RQASHGDLIGS
-370 SVPAVPPPNAN
+370 SVPAFPPPSAN
-381 RIEENGPSIGS
+381 RIEENGPSTDS
-392 TPDLASSTPPLPS
+392 TPDPTSSTPPLPS

-411 GQTSGIASQN
+411 TQTPGIAPQN
-421 YSQASSMH
+421 SQAPPMH
-429 SLHSPCANASLHPGP
+429 SLHSPCANASLHPGL

-454 FQGNANDQDQN
+454 FQGNANDPDQN
-465 GNTTQSPPSRDVSPT
+465 GNTTQSPPSRDMSPT

-500 RFTSPQASA
+500 RFTSPQAGAPS
-509 SPRPGAPPTGDIG
+509 RPGAPPTGDVG
-522 THPAVSRTSLKTPG
+522 THPPVGRTSLKTHG
-536 LARVDRGNPP
+536 VARVDRGNPP

-553 GLSQAPSP
+553 GLSQTPSP

-567 AIMDSSRASNAG
+567 VIIDSSRASNTG

-587 ASPPASLPQGNRVIN
+587 ASPPSSLPQGNRVTN
-602 EENLPK
+602 EDNLPK

-623 VAPAGCAVSALAT
+623 VAPAGCTVSAMAT
-636 SQVGARPAETPGPTQ
+636 SQKIQKVKCTREEPS
-651 PACSDS
+651 C
-657 SLVIPTTIAFRSSIN
+657 
-672 PVSASASRPGASDSL
+672 
-687 LVTASGWSPSL
+687 WSPSL

-765 LLNAKAQ
+765 LLSAEAQ
-772 IDAADKN
+772 INAADKN

-798 LIAYHANIDHAA
+798 LIAYDANINHAA

-818 LACKNGNKECIKVL
+818 LACKNENKECIKLL
-832 LEAGTDRSV
+832 LEAGTNRSV
-841 KTRDGWTPVHAAVD
+841 KTTDGWTPVHAAVD

-860 SLKLLMYHRAPTLG
+860 SLKLLMYHRIPACG
-874 HSLNEEEPEP
+874 NSFNEEESES
-884 GAFDLDQ
+884 GVFDLD
-891 GQEGSEGTAKP
+891 GGEESPEGIFKP
-902 VVPTDL
+902 VVPADL

-939 GLEPERKDKCNRTVH
+939 GLEPERRDKCNRTVH

-978 VGETQPGSY
+978 VGEIEPSNYGS
-987 GCDDFE
+987 DDLE

-998 CALNIHKQTSWDDF
+998 CALNIRKQTSWDDF

-1033 SLEDMTFN
+1033 SLEDVTCN
-1041 NTPEPSIG
+1041 NTTNSNIG
-1049 LSARSILSITLG
+1049 LSATSIRSITLG
-1061 NVPWSAGQCFTQAPW
+1061 NVPWSVGQSFTQSPW
-1076 DFMRKNKAEQ
+1076 DFMRKNKAEHI
-1086 VTVLLSGP
+1086 TVLLSGP
-1094 QEGCLNSVTYAS
+1094 QEGCLSSVTYAS
-1106 MIPLQMLQNYL
+1106 MIPLQMMQNYL

-1132 GSLQDYIAH
+1132 GSLQDYIVH
-1141 QLALCMKHRQMAA
+1141 QLALCLKHRQMAA

-1168 FSKEQLIDLFINS
+1168 FSKEQLLDLFISS
-1181 ACLIPVKQSPVTK
+1181 ACLIPVKQSPSKK

-1209 ELLGDFLAPLENRS
+1209 ELLRDFLAPLENRS

-1234 GTSEC
+1234 GMSEC

-1252 AKTCLQGSDLLV
+1252 AKACLQGSDLLV

-1279 MHGLL
+1279 MQGLL

-1291 VVNKFRGQAPSP
+1291 VVNKFKGQAPSP
-1303 CDPVCKMVDWAL
+1303 CDPVCKIVDWAL
-1315 AVWHQLN
+1315 SVWRQLN
-1322 SCLARLGTPDALL
+1322 SCLARLGTPEALL

-1359 LWNAIIAPKVQEAIL
+1359 LWNGVIAPRVQEAIL

-1384 LRQTTAK
+1384 FGQTTAK
-1391 KPPSQGQQAVVKAA
+1391 RHPSQGQQAVVKAA

-1420 LRAELDQYIT
+1420 PRAELDQHT
-1430 DFKGGSFPLSIVS
+1430 ADFKGGSFPLSIVS
-1443 SYNSCSKK
+1443 SYNSCNKK
-1451 KGENGAW
+1451 KGESGAW
-1458 RKVSTNP
+1458 RKVNTSP
-1465 RKKSGR
+1465 RRKSGR
-1471 FSSPTWSKPDLGEE
+1471 FSLPTWNKPDLSTE
-1485 GTKNKTMSQPNCN
+1485 GIKNKTISQLNYN
-1498 RIASL
+1498 RNL
-1503 SKQKSSE
+1503 SKQKSLE
-1510 NDPSSMLNLDQRL
+1510 NDLSLTLNLDQRL

-1556 DDLRRF
+1556 DDLRMF
-1562 DSSENSPAFSA
+1562 DSSGNNPVLSA
-1573 AINNL
+1573 TINNL

-1587 SPVSS
+1587 SPLSS
-1592 HQTTKRST
+1592 HQTTECSNSK
-1600 STSKTELSVS
+1600 SKTELGVS

-1618 PRSKVS
+1618 PRSKVTL
-1624 QCSQNTKRSSS
+1624 CSQNTKRSSS

-1640 QTELNNNS
+1640 QIEINNNS
-1648 KEEIWNLCKNEQ
+1648 KENWNLHKNEHLD
-1660 VQKPNK
+1660 KPNK